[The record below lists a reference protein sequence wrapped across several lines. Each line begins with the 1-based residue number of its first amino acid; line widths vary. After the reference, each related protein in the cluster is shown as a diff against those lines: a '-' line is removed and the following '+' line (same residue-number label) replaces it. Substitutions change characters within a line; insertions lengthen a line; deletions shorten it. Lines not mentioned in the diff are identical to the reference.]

1 MLSQVCRNRSLRIF
15 ITLHGHSATWLETAS
30 KKRPLCNHSIG
41 NGGEITAVSPVKEVK
56 KMKTDELT
64 PIEKQSTP
72 LKRSP
77 KLDAPQTCSSDFSD
91 WDDSP
96 IKQVLPAKGSTAIA
110 CSEVAEKENSE
121 FEDSFD
127 EPVHIRSPKVL
138 SPRRPATNLSPLK
151 RSTALRVFTE
161 IGRSPVKKSD
171 SSVSVDRNNSG
182 VAGFPSLCDSKSE
195 VELIVVSVKNED
207 GLVDLICRSDSGKE
221 SVVYLQD
228 HWAELPVGP
237 NTRIRLIGAQ
247 PWGESDWLVSNEHGL
262 LIVAPD
268 TLVPCTAIAGS
279 TWCPRKVV
287 LNERF
292 RGQVQANKAMLIGI
306 IMHELFQTA
315 LRCPNPRLVTTEW
328 LLGKWQ
334 NGLYDEVI
342 TQLAA
347 HRFTPSQFETE
358 LVPYADVIVG
368 WIQNHLPGGSFY
380 VSNSSTSSVSKVHDI
395 EENIWI
401 PQLGIKGKVD
411 VTLKMHTTAKTQLRP
426 LELKTGKS
434 GQSSEHAA
442 QVMLYSL
449 MLSSR
454 YKEPIGE
461 GSLLY
466 LKDGV
471 TRVVHPRALELKAI
485 INQRNN
491 LALHLSKLN
500 PELLP
505 EPRKD
510 PRFCE
515 RCDHA
520 TMCSFYQVA
529 VESGERSSNLM
540 YEFAKKNMSHLSE
553 NHLEYFKK
561 WIRWILSEWSED
573 QARRSSGVS
582 DLWRISPEERESKGT
597 CAAFVRII
605 SHVDAST
612 DTSPSYLLTF
622 KSENEI
628 SQTAFAPGNI
638 CTVSTSTSPAMLLVP
653 VIESSP
659 NSITVRS
666 DRMIDKEEVYHID
679 VYNSFSTY
687 PTTLG
692 SLLLLMGSDEF
703 SARQRELIV
712 DLAPPSSI
720 RSDAAALPCSVRK
733 ILLSSV
739 QANELNEEQR
749 RAVESAL
756 VCSDY
761 TLIEGFPGSGK
772 TTTIVTL
779 LRCLLEMKCS
789 VLLAANTHSALDNVV
804 AKLRKY
810 VDASK
815 ILRLGKS
822 SSGRSAIAELT
833 LESKLSG
840 ADGDKYKTAR
850 DILKNTPL
858 VASTCHYVPRDQLFS
873 WRKFDYC
880 IVDEA
885 SMVLEPVLLS
895 ALAAASRFVLVGD
908 AHQLTPLVQNRK
920 CAEEGMSVSLFERLQ
935 VHSGALHSLVSQY
948 RMNSVIGKLSSH
960 LFYEDRLVC
969 GNNSVAEACLANSG
983 CFKESTVEEDPW
995 KVIESGL
1002 LRDSVVF
1009 VDTRAREQADFA
1021 MINDGGGMVHNMG
1034 EARLVRDVVE
1044 RFLKNGV
1051 SPSDIGVMC
1060 VYRKQVDV
1068 IKSIL
1073 DPGLGIEVNSV
1084 DQYQG
1089 RDKSVVIW
1097 SLVWTDTTGRRC
1109 ELLRDRR
1116 RVNVALTRA
1125 KHKLILIGCAESMR
1139 SMDIMKRVVD
1149 STKVV
1154 EV

>member
-1 MLSQVCRNRSLRIF
+1 MSNYPEKGVNVEPGLQKQ
-15 ITLHGHSATWLETAS
+15 ETAS

-127 EPVHIRSPKVL
+127 EPCSFERLVYHVKTYLLRAKITV
-138 SPRRPATNLSPLK
+138 K

-505 EPRKD
+505 E
-510 PRFCE
+510 
-515 RCDHA
+515 
-520 TMCSFYQVA
+520 
-529 VESGERSSNLM
+529 
-540 YEFAKKNMSHLSE
+540 
-553 NHLEYFKK
+553 YFKK

-582 DLWRISPEERESKGT
+582 DLWRISPEE
-597 CAAFVRII
+597 
-605 SHVDAST
+605 
-612 DTSPSYLLTF
+612 
-622 KSENEI
+622 
-628 SQTAFAPGNI
+628 
-638 CTVSTSTSPAMLLVP
+638 
-653 VIESSP
+653 
-659 NSITVRS
+659 
-666 DRMIDKEEVYHID
+666 
-679 VYNSFSTY
+679 
-687 PTTLG
+687 
-692 SLLLLMGSDEF
+692 

-761 TLIEGFPGSGK
+761 TLIEGFPGSGLASGPFSALSLIWWMLFPCHSGK

-1154 EV
+1154 EDIWYRYTIRNPRCLYRRKKRNG

>member
-1 MLSQVCRNRSLRIF
+1 MSNCQRKDVNVYPGLQKQELV
-15 ITLHGHSATWLETAS
+15 S
-30 KKRPLCNHSIG
+30 KKRPLCNNSIG
-41 NGGEITAVSPVKEVK
+41 NGGDLTALSPVKEIK
-56 KMKTDELT
+56 KMKAEELT
-64 PIEKQSTP
+64 PIKRHSTP
-72 LKRSP
+72 SKRSP
-77 KLDAPQTCSSDFSD
+77 KLDAVQTCSSDFSD

-96 IKQVLPAKGSTAIA
+96 IKQAKGGTDIA
-110 CSEVAEKENSE
+110 CAEVAEKENSE

-127 EPVHIRSPKVL
+127 EPVH
-138 SPRRPATNLSPLK
+138 TMK
-151 RSTALRVFTE
+151 RSTALRVFSDV
-161 IGRSPVKKSD
+161 GRSPVKNSESKD
-171 SSVSVDRNNSG
+171 SLDENNSG
-182 VAGFPSLCDSKSE
+182 VSGFPSLCDPSSE
-195 VELIVVSVKNED
+195 VELTVMSVKNED

-221 SVVYLQD
+221 AVVYLQD
-228 HWAELPVGP
+228 QWADLPIEP

-247 PWGESDWLVSNEHGL
+247 PWGDSDWLVSSEQGI

-268 TLVPCTAIAGS
+268 TLVPSTAIARS
-279 TWCPRKVV
+279 TWCQRKVV

-292 RGQVQANKAMLIGI
+292 RGQAQANKAMLIGV
-306 IMHELFQTA
+306 IMHELFQAA
-315 LRCPNPRLVTTEW
+315 LRCPNPRIVTTEW

-347 HRFTPSQFETE
+347 LRFTPSQFETE
-358 LVPYADVIVG
+358 LAPYADVIVD
-368 WIQNHLPGGSFY
+368 WVQTHLPGGSSY
-380 VSNSSTSSVSKVHDI
+380 ISNSSTPSVSKVHDI

-411 VTLKMHTTAKTQLRP
+411 VTLKMHTTAKAQLRP

-454 YKEPIGE
+454 YKQPIGDS
-461 GSLLY
+461 SLIY

-471 TRVVHPRALELKAI
+471 TRDVRPRSLELKAI

-491 LALHLSKLN
+491 LALYLSKLN

-505 EPRKD
+505 EPRED

-520 TMCSFYQVA
+520 TVCSFYQVA
-529 VESGERSSNLM
+529 MEPAERASNLM
-540 YEFAKKNMSHLSE
+540 HEFAKKNMDHLSAT
-553 NHLEYFKK
+553 HLEYFKK
-561 WIRWILSEWSED
+561 WIRWIFSEWSED
-573 QARRSSGVS
+573 EARRGSGVS
-582 DLWRISPEERESKGT
+582 DLWRMSPEDRESKGT
-597 CAAFVRII
+597 CAAFVRLI
-605 SHVDAST
+605 SHVDISS
-612 DTSPSYLLTF
+612 DTSSSYLLTF

-628 SQTAFAPGNI
+628 SQTNFAPGSM
-638 CTVSTSTSPAMLLVP
+638 CAVSTSTSPALLLVP
-653 VIESSP
+653 VVESSP

-666 DRMIDKEEVYHID
+666 DRMIDKDGVYHID
-679 VYNSFSTY
+679 LYNSFSTY

-703 SARQRELIV
+703 STGQRELLI
-712 DLAPPSSI
+712 DLVPPSSV
-720 RSDAAALPCSVRK
+720 RSDIAALPYSVRE
-733 ILLSSV
+733 ILSNSGHSD
-739 QANELNEEQR
+739 ELNDEQR
-749 RAVESAL
+749 KAVESAL
-756 VCSDY
+756 LCSDY

-772 TTTIVTL
+772 TTTMVTL

-789 VLLAANTHSALDNVV
+789 VLLTANTHSALNNVLV
-804 AKLRKY
+804 KLRKY

-822 SSGRSAIAELT
+822 SSGRSDIAELT
-833 LESKLSG
+833 LEAKLSG
-840 ADGDKYKTAR
+840 VDDDKYKTAR

-858 VASTCHYVPRDQLFS
+858 VASTCHYVPRDLLFS

-885 SMVLEPVLLS
+885 SMVSSYCWVNIASLSYTPFILQHFEVLEPVLLS
-895 ALAAASRFVLVGD
+895 ALAAARRFVLVGD

-935 VHSGALHSLVSQY
+935 VHSGVLHSLVSQY
-948 RMNSVIGKLSSH
+948 RMNSVIAKLSSH

-969 GNNSVAEACLANSG
+969 GSSSVAEACLSNSEF
-983 CFKESTVEEDPW
+983 FKESSAEDPW

-1002 LRDSVVF
+1002 LQDSVVF

-1034 EARLVRDVVE
+1034 EARLVCDVVK

-1068 IKSIL
+1068 IKSF
-1073 DPGLGIEVNSV
+1073 LGPEISIEVNSV

-1089 RDKSVVIW
+1089 RDKSVMIW
-1097 SLVWTDTTGRRC
+1097 SLVWTDTSGRRC

-1149 STKVV
+1149 STITV

>member
-1 MLSQVCRNRSLRIF
+1 
-15 ITLHGHSATWLETAS
+15 
-30 KKRPLCNHSIG
+30 
-41 NGGEITAVSPVKEVK
+41 
-56 KMKTDELT
+56 MKADELT
-64 PIEKQSTP
+64 PIKKQSTP

-77 KLDAPQTCSSDFSD
+77 KLDAVQACSSDFSD

-96 IKQVLPAKGSTAIA
+96 VKKVLPVKGGNEIA

-127 EPVHIRSPKVL
+127 EPVHI
-138 SPRRPATNLSPLK
+138 
-151 RSTALRVFTE
+151 
-161 IGRSPVKKSD
+161 
-171 SSVSVDRNNSG
+171 NSG
-182 VAGFPSLCDSKSE
+182 VSGFPSLCDSKSD
-195 VELIVVSVKNED
+195 VELVVVSVKNED

-228 HWAELPVGP
+228 QWAELPIKP

-247 PWGESDWLVSNEHGL
+247 PWGDSDWLVSSEHGI

-268 TLVPCTAIAGS
+268 TLVPCTAIATS

-292 RGQVQANKAMLIGI
+292 RGQVQANKAMLLGI
-306 IMHELFQTA
+306 IMHELFQAA

-347 HRFTPSQFETE
+347 LRFTPSQFETE
-358 LVPYADVIVG
+358 LAPYADVIVD
-368 WIQNHLPGGSFY
+368 WVQTHLPGGSSY
-380 VSNSSTSSVSKVHDI
+380 ISNSSTPSVSKVHDI

-411 VTLKMHTTAKTQLRP
+411 VTLKMHTTAKSQLRP

-461 GSLLY
+461 GSLVY

-471 TRVVHPRALELKAI
+471 TREVRPKALELKAI

-491 LALHLSKLN
+491 LALYLSKLN

-505 EPRKD
+505 GENQ
-510 PRFCE
+510 E
-515 RCDHA
+515 RTQGSAKGVTTLQCAHFIRVLQKVD
-520 TMCSFYQVA
+520 SLDFLGVVRRPGQK
-529 VESGERSSNLM
+529 GKRSSPKATVQPLFDLPLM
-540 YEFAKKNMSHLSE
+540 LTIPLTPRLH
-553 NHLEYFKK
+553 
-561 WIRWILSEWSED
+561 I
-573 QARRSSGVS
+573 
-582 DLWRISPEERESKGT
+582 
-597 CAAFVRII
+597 
-605 SHVDAST
+605 
-612 DTSPSYLLTF
+612 YLLL
-622 KSENEI
+622 KAI
-628 SQTAFAPGNI
+628 
-638 CTVSTSTSPAMLLVP
+638 
-653 VIESSP
+653 
-659 NSITVRS
+659 SITVRS
-666 DRMIDKEEVYHID
+666 DRMIDKDGVYHID
-679 VYNSFSTY
+679 IYNSFSTY

-692 SLLLLMGSDEF
+692 SLLLLMGCDEF
-703 SARQRELIV
+703 STRKRELIV
-712 DLAPPSSI
+712 DLVPPAHVP
-720 RSDAAALPCSVRK
+720 SDAADLPYSVRK
-733 ILLSSV
+733 ILSNSG
-739 QANELNEEQR
+739 QSDELNVEQR

-756 VCSDY
+756 LCSDY

-772 TTTIVTL
+772 TTTMVTL
-779 LRCLLEMKCS
+779 LRCLLEMNCS
-789 VLLAANTHSALDNVV
+789 VLLTTNTHSALDNVLV
-804 AKLRKY
+804 KLRKY

-822 SSGRSAIAELT
+822 SSGRSNIAELT

-840 ADGDKYKTAR
+840 IDDDKYKTAR

-858 VASTCHYVPRDQLFS
+858 VASTCHYVPRDLLFS

-885 SMVLEPVLLS
+885 SMVLEPVLLP

-935 VHSGALHSLVSQY
+935 VHSGVLHSLVSQY
-948 RMNSVIGKLSSH
+948 RMNSVIAKLSSH

-969 GNNSVAEACLANSG
+969 GNSSVAEACLSNLG
-983 CFKESTVEEDPW
+983 CVKTSSVEEDPW
-995 KVIESGL
+995 KIIESGL
-1002 LRDSVVF
+1002 LQDSVVF

-1034 EARLVRDVVE
+1034 EARLVCDVVK
-1044 RFLKNGV
+1044 RFLKNGI
-1051 SPSDIGVMC
+1051 SPNDIGVMC

-1068 IKSIL
+1068 IKSAL
-1073 DPGLGIEVNSV
+1073 GTELGIEVNSV

-1097 SLVWTDTTGRRC
+1097 SLVWTDTSGKRC

-1116 RVNVALTRA
+1116 RINVALTRA

-1149 STKVV
+1149 STIVV
-1154 EV
+1154 ENGVSPSDIGVMCVYRKQVDVIKSALGPELGIEVNSIDQYQGRDKSVVIWSLVWTDTSGRRCELLRDRRRINVALTRAKHKLILIGCAESMRSMDIMKRVVDSTIVVERLIGSLAGNGHDARVKVHIATVH

>member
-1 MLSQVCRNRSLRIF
+1 MFTQVCRNRSLRIF
-15 ITLHGHSATWLETAS
+15 ITLHGHSATWLEFVS
-30 KKRPLCNHSIG
+30 RKRPLCNHSIG
-41 NGGEITAVSPVKEVK
+41 NGGDLTALSLVKEVK
-56 KMKTDELT
+56 KMKAEELT
-64 PIEKQSTP
+64 PIKKQSTP
-72 LKRSP
+72 PKRSP
-77 KLDAPQTCSSDFSD
+77 KLDAVQACSSDFSD

-96 IKQVLPAKGSTAIA
+96 VKKVLPVKGGNEIA

-138 SPRRPATNLSPLK
+138 SPGRPAANLSPLK
-151 RSTALRVFTE
+151 RSTALRVFADIE
-161 IGRSPVKKSD
+161 RSPVKNCQST
-171 SSVSVDRNNSG
+171 SVDRNNSG
-182 VAGFPSLCDSKSE
+182 VSGFPSLCDSKSD
-195 VELIVVSVKNED
+195 VELVVVSVKNED

-228 HWAELPVGP
+228 QWAELPIKP

-247 PWGESDWLVSNEHGL
+247 PWGDSDWLVSSEHGI

-268 TLVPCTAIAGS
+268 TLVPCTAIATS

-292 RGQVQANKAMLIGI
+292 RGQVQANKAMLLGI
-306 IMHELFQTA
+306 IMHELFQAA

-347 HRFTPSQFETE
+347 LRFTPSQFETE
-358 LVPYADVIVG
+358 LAPYADVIVD
-368 WIQNHLPGGSFY
+368 WVQTHLPGGSSY
-380 VSNSSTSSVSKVHDI
+380 ISNSSTPSVSKVHDI

-411 VTLKMHTTAKTQLRP
+411 VTLKMHTTAKSQLRP

-461 GSLLY
+461 GSLVY

-471 TRVVHPRALELKAI
+471 TREVRPKALELKAI

-491 LALHLSKLN
+491 LALYLSKLN

-529 VESGERSSNLM
+529 MEPAGRSSNLM
-540 YEFAKKNMSHLSE
+540 YEFAKKNMDHLSE

-561 WIRWILSEWSED
+561 WIRWIFSEWSED
-573 QARRSSGVS
+573 QARRGSGVS
-582 DLWRISPEERESKGT
+582 DLWRMSPEDRQSKGN
-597 CAAFVRII
+597 CAAFVRLT
-605 SHVDAST
+605 SHVDNST

-622 KSENEI
+622 ESENEI
-628 SQTAFAPGNI
+628 PQTNFAPGNT
-638 CTVSTSTSPAMLLVP
+638 CYVSTSTSPALLLVP
-653 VIESSP
+653 LIESSP
-659 NSITVRS
+659 ISITVRS
-666 DRMIDKEEVYHID
+666 DRMIDKDGVYHID
-679 VYNSFSTY
+679 IYNSFSTY

-692 SLLLLMGSDEF
+692 SLLLLMGCDEF
-703 SARQRELIV
+703 STRKRELIV
-712 DLAPPSSI
+712 DLVPPAHVP
-720 RSDAAALPCSVRK
+720 SDAADLPYSVRK
-733 ILLSSV
+733 ILSNSG
-739 QANELNEEQR
+739 QSDELNVEQR

-756 VCSDY
+756 LCSDY

-772 TTTIVTL
+772 TTTMVTL
-779 LRCLLEMKCS
+779 LRCLLEMNCS
-789 VLLAANTHSALDNVV
+789 VLLTTNTHSALDNVLV
-804 AKLRKY
+804 KLRKY

-822 SSGRSAIAELT
+822 SSGRSNIAELT

-840 ADGDKYKTAR
+840 IDDDKYKTAR
-850 DILKNTPL
+850 DILKNTLL
-858 VASTCHYVPRDQLFS
+858 VASTCHYVPRDLLFS

-885 SMVLEPVLLS
+885 SMVLEPVLLL

-920 CAEEGMSVSLFERLQ
+920 CA
-935 VHSGALHSLVSQY
+935 
-948 RMNSVIGKLSSH
+948 
-960 LFYEDRLVC
+960 
-969 GNNSVAEACLANSG
+969 
-983 CFKESTVEEDPW
+983 
-995 KVIESGL
+995 
-1002 LRDSVVF
+1002 
-1009 VDTRAREQADFA
+1009 
-1021 MINDGGGMVHNMG
+1021 
-1034 EARLVRDVVE
+1034 
-1044 RFLKNGV
+1044 
-1051 SPSDIGVMC
+1051 
-1060 VYRKQVDV
+1060 
-1068 IKSIL
+1068 
-1073 DPGLGIEVNSV
+1073 
-1084 DQYQG
+1084 
-1089 RDKSVVIW
+1089 
-1097 SLVWTDTTGRRC
+1097 
-1109 ELLRDRR
+1109 
-1116 RVNVALTRA
+1116 
-1125 KHKLILIGCAESMR
+1125 
-1139 SMDIMKRVVD
+1139 
-1149 STKVV
+1149 
-1154 EV
+1154 